1 VSKKGRVPKQAA
13 DRAAA
18 LRDQIEVHNRRYHV
32 EDDPIISDA
41 EFDAL
46 IRELQT
52 LEAKHPALATPD
64 SPTQRVGGEP
74 LAAFPRAEHTVAMLS
89 LDNARGE
96 EGLAEWVD
104 RVRRGLDDPEALAFA
119 SELKIDG
126 LSLSLTYEDGVL
138 VQGATRGDGRVG
150 EDVTAN
156 LRTIAEIPLRLA
168 GSRPPSRLTVRGEV
182 YMTRS
187 GFQRLNAERE
197 SSDEPLFANPRN
209 AGAGSVRQLD
219 SKITARRPLHFF
231 AYTALGAEGVATQSE
246 ALERL
251 TDWGFPINPEWR
263 RHTTLEQ
270 LDAYCD
276 EWQSQREDLD
286 YEIDGVVIKVDS
298 LEQQA
303 HLGTTAKHPR
313 WAVAFKFPAAEALS
327 VVKEIMIT
335 VGRTGKLTPTAVL
348 EPVQIGGT
356 VVQMAGLHNADE
368 VARKDVRI
376 GDTVI
381 VARGGDVIPQ
391 IVRVVTEKRLR
402 GAKPFRWPVKC
413 PACGTEVVRLEGEV
427 AHRCPNAS
435 CPSQLRERVLHW
447 GGRGAMDIDGLGVM
461 LAQQLV
467 NEGLVKDLADL
478 YELDSDTLA
487 SLDRMGEQ
495 SASNLIAALEQSK
508 TRGFRHALFGLGIRF
523 VGGSVANV
531 LAQTFNSIDDVM
543 DADREALEAVDG
555 IGPKV
560 AESVTSFFDR
570 SGNRRL
576 VERLVDHGVDFT
588 RSEGP
593 ESAGPL
599 AGVTVVLTGSLELSR
614 AEAKAVIESRGG
626 RVTGSVS
633 GKTTYLVAGAD
644 PGVKLA
650 RARELGVEVLDEA
663 AFHALL
669 GEETG

>member
-1 VSKKGRVPKQAA
+1 MPKREA
-13 DRAAA
+13 DRAAE
-18 LRDQIEVHNRRYHV
+18 LRDQIEAHNRRYHV
-32 EDDPIISDA
+32 EDAPIISDA

-46 IRELQT
+46 MTELQT
-52 LEAKHPALATPD
+52 LEAKYPSLVTPD

-74 LAAFPRAEHTVAMLS
+74 LAAFPSAEHSVAMLS
-89 LDNARGE
+89 LDNARGA
-96 EGLAEWVD
+96 GDLADWVA
-104 RVRRGLDDPEALAFA
+104 RVRRGLDDPDALAFVT
-119 SELKIDG
+119 ELKIDG
-126 LSLSLTYEDGVL
+126 LSLSLTYQDGVFER
-138 VQGATRGDGRVG
+138 GATRGDGRVG
-150 EDVTAN
+150 EDVTLN
-156 LRTIAEIPLRLA
+156 LKTIAEIPLRLA
-168 GSRPPSRLTVRGEV
+168 SLEPPKRLTVRGEV

-187 GFQRLNAERE
+187 GFQRLNAARE

-219 SKITARRPLHFF
+219 PKVTARRPLHFF
-231 AYTALGAEGVATQSE
+231 AYTVLGAEAIATQSE
-246 ALERL
+246 ALEQL
-251 TDWGFPINPEWR
+251 ADWGFPINTEWR

-270 LDAYCD
+270 LTAYCE
-276 EWQSQREDLD
+276 EWQEKRDDLD

-298 LEQQA
+298 LDQQVA
-303 HLGTTAKHPR
+303 LGATAKHPR

-376 GDTVI
+376 GDTVV

-391 IVRVVTEKRLR
+391 IVRVVAEKRPR
-402 GAKPFRWPVKC
+402 GAKPFRWPTKC
-413 PACGTEVVRLEGEV
+413 PACGTKVVRLEGEV

-435 CPSQLRERVLHW
+435 CPSQLRERILHW
-447 GGRGAMDIDGLGVM
+447 GGRGAMDVDGLGVM

-467 NEGLVKDLADL
+467 SEGLVHDLADL
-478 YELDSDTLA
+478 YELNRDTLA
-487 SLDRMGEQ
+487 SLDRMAEV
-495 SASNLIAALEQSK
+495 SASNLIAALERSK

-523 VGGSVANV
+523 VGGSVADV
-531 LAQTFNSIDDVM
+531 LARAFDSIDDLM
-543 DADREALEAVDG
+543 DADRETLEAIDG

-570 SGNRRL
+570 PENRR
-576 VERLVDHGVDFT
+576 VVKRLVDHGVDFA

-599 AGVTVVLTGSLELSR
+599 AGVTVVLTGSLKGFSR
-614 AEAKAVIESRGG
+614 SEAKAAIESLGG
-626 RVTGSVS
+626 RVTSSVS
-633 GKTTYLVAGAD
+633 GKTTYLVAGAE
-644 PGVKLA
+644 PGTKLA
-650 RARELGVEVLDEA
+650 RARELGVDVLDES
-663 AFHALL
+663 AFRALL

>member
-1 VSKKGRVPKQAA
+1 MSKKGRVPKQAA

>member
-1 VSKKGRVPKQAA
+1 MSKKGRVPKQAA
-13 DRAAA
+13 DRATA

-32 EDDPIISDA
+32 EDAPIISDA

-46 IRELQT
+46 MRELQA
-52 LEAKHPALATPD
+52 LEAKYPALATPD

-74 LAAFPRAEHTVAMLS
+74 LTAFPRAEHSVAMLS
-89 LDNARGE
+89 LDNAHGE
-96 EGLAEWVD
+96 EDLAEWVA
-104 RVRRGLDDPEALAFA
+104 RVRRGLDDPDALAFV

-126 LSLSLTYEDGVL
+126 LSLSLTYEDGVF
-138 VQGATRGDGRVG
+138 VQGATRGAGRVG

-168 GSRPPSRLTVRGEV
+168 GLQPPSRLTVRGEV

-187 GFQRLNAERE
+187 GFQCLNAERE

-219 SKITARRPLHFF
+219 SKVTARRPLHFF
-231 AYTALGAEGVATQSE
+231 AYTALGAKEITTQSE
-246 ALERL
+246 ALQRL

-263 RHTTLEQ
+263 RHTTLKH
-270 LDAYCD
+270 LNAYCD
-276 EWQSQREDLD
+276 EWQSKREDLD

-298 LEQQA
+298 LDQQA

-391 IVRVVTEKRLR
+391 IVRVVKEKRPR

-467 NEGLVKDLADL
+467 NEGLVEDLGDL

-487 SLDRMGEQ
+487 SLDRMGKQ
-495 SASNLIAALEQSK
+495 SASNLIAALERSK
-508 TRGFRHALFGLGIRF
+508 TRGFHHALFGLGIRF

-531 LAQTFNSIDDVM
+531 LARTFDSIDDVIA
-543 DADREALEAVDG
+543 ADREVLEAVDG

-593 ESAGPL
+593 ESTGPL
-599 AGVTVVLTGSLELSR
+599 TGVTVVLTGSLELSR
-614 AEAKAVIESRGG
+614 AGAKAAIESRGG

-644 PGVKLA
+644 PGAKLA

-663 AFHALL
+663 AFRALL
-669 GEETG
+669 GEGTG

>member
-1 VSKKGRVPKQAA
+1 VPKREA
-13 DRAAA
+13 DRAAE

-32 EDDPIISDA
+32 EDAPIISDA

-46 IRELQT
+46 VAELQT
-52 LEAKHPALATPD
+52 LEAKYPSLVTLD

-74 LAAFPRAEHTVAMLS
+74 LAAFPSAEHSVAMLS
-89 LDNARGE
+89 LDNARGAE
-96 EGLAEWVD
+96 DLTEWVA
-104 RVRRGLDDPEALAFA
+104 RVRRGLDDPDALAFVT
-119 SELKIDG
+119 ELKIDG
-126 LSLSLTYEDGVL
+126 LSLSLTYEDGVF
-138 VQGATRGDGRVG
+138 VRGATRGDGRVG

-156 LRTIAEIPLRLA
+156 LKTIAEIPLRLT
-168 GSRPPSRLTVRGEV
+168 GSQPSGRLTVRGEV

-219 SKITARRPLHFF
+219 PKVTARRPLHFF
-231 AYTALGAEGVATQSE
+231 AYTALGAEGIATQSE

-251 TDWGFPINPEWR
+251 ADWGFPINTEWR
-263 RHTTLEQ
+263 RHTTPGQ
-270 LDAYCD
+270 LTAYCE
-276 EWQSQREDLD
+276 EWQEKRDDLD
-286 YEIDGVVIKVDS
+286 YEIDGVVIKIDS

-303 HLGTTAKHPR
+303 DLGATAKHPR

-376 GDTVI
+376 GDTVV

-391 IVRVVTEKRLR
+391 IVRVVVEKRPR
-402 GAKPFRWPVKC
+402 GTKRFRWPTKC
-413 PACGTEVVRLEGEV
+413 PACGTKVVRLEDEV

-435 CPSQLRERVLHW
+435 CPSQLRERILHW
-447 GGRGAMDIDGLGVM
+447 GGRGAMDVDGLGVM

-467 NEGLVKDLADL
+467 SAGLVHDLADL
-478 YELDSDTLA
+478 YGLDRDTLA
-487 SLDRMGEQ
+487 SLDRMADM
-495 SASNLIAALEQSK
+495 SASNLIAALERSK

-523 VGGSVANV
+523 VGGSVADV
-531 LAQTFNSIDDVM
+531 LARAFDSIDDLM
-543 DADREALEAVDG
+543 GADREALEAIDG
-555 IGPKV
+555 IGPVV

-570 SGNRRL
+570 PENRRV

-588 RSEGP
+588 RSEGV

-599 AGVTVVLTGSLELSR
+599 AGVTVVLTGSLEGFSR
-614 AEAKAVIESRGG
+614 SAAKAAIESRGG
-626 RVTGSVS
+626 RVTSSVS
-633 GKTTYLVAGAD
+633 GKTTYLVAGAE
-644 PGVKLA
+644 PGTKLA
-650 RARELGVEVLDEA
+650 RARELGVEVLDET
-663 AFHALL
+663 AFTALI
-669 GEETG
+669 GEDAG

>member
-381 VARGGDVIPQ
+381 VARGGDGIPQ

>member
-13 DRAAA
+13 DRATA

-32 EDDPIISDA
+32 EDAPIISDA

-46 IRELQT
+46 MRELQA
-52 LEAKHPALATPD
+52 LEAKYPALATPD

-74 LAAFPRAEHTVAMLS
+74 LTAFPRAEHSVAMLS
-89 LDNARGE
+89 LDNAHGE
-96 EGLAEWVD
+96 EDLAEWVA
-104 RVRRGLDDPEALAFA
+104 RVRRGLDDPDALAFV

-126 LSLSLTYEDGVL
+126 LSLSLTYEDGVF
-138 VQGATRGDGRVG
+138 VQGATRGAGRVG

-168 GSRPPSRLTVRGEV
+168 GLQPPSRLTVRGEV

-187 GFQRLNAERE
+187 GFQCLNAERE

-219 SKITARRPLHFF
+219 SKVTARRPLHFF
-231 AYTALGAEGVATQSE
+231 AYTALGAKEITTQSE
-246 ALERL
+246 ALQRL

-263 RHTTLEQ
+263 RHTTLKH
-270 LDAYCD
+270 LNAYCD
-276 EWQSQREDLD
+276 EWQSKREDLD

-298 LEQQA
+298 LDQQA

-391 IVRVVTEKRLR
+391 IVRVVKEKRPR

-467 NEGLVKDLADL
+467 NEGLVEDLGDL

-487 SLDRMGEQ
+487 SLDRMGKQ
-495 SASNLIAALEQSK
+495 SASNLIAALERSK
-508 TRGFRHALFGLGIRF
+508 TRGFHHALFGLGIRF

-531 LAQTFNSIDDVM
+531 LARTFDSIDDVIA
-543 DADREALEAVDG
+543 ADREVLEAVDG

-593 ESAGPL
+593 ESTGPL
-599 AGVTVVLTGSLELSR
+599 TGVTVVLTGSLELSR
-614 AEAKAVIESRGG
+614 AGAKAAIESRGG

-644 PGVKLA
+644 PGAKLA

-663 AFHALL
+663 AFRALL
-669 GEETG
+669 GEGTG

>member
-1 VSKKGRVPKQAA
+1 VPKRDG
-13 DRAAA
+13 DRAAE

-32 EDDPIISDA
+32 EDAPIISDA

-46 IRELQT
+46 MAELQT
-52 LEAKHPALATPD
+52 LEAKYPSLVTPD

-74 LAAFPRAEHTVAMLS
+74 LAAFPRAEHSVAMLS
-89 LDNARGE
+89 LDNARGAE
-96 EGLAEWVD
+96 DLAEWVA
-104 RVRRGLDDPEALAFA
+104 RARRGLDDPDLLAFVT
-119 SELKIDG
+119 ELKIDG
-126 LSLSLTYEDGVL
+126 LSLSLTYEDGVF
-138 VQGATRGDGRVG
+138 VRGATRGDGRVG

-156 LRTIAEIPLRLA
+156 LKTITEIPLRLA
-168 GSRPPSRLTVRGEV
+168 DSQPPPRLTVRGEV

-219 SKITARRPLHFF
+219 PKVTARRPLHFF
-231 AYTALGAEGVATQSE
+231 AYTVLGAEGIATQSD

-251 TDWGFPINPEWR
+251 ADWGFPINTEWH

-270 LDAYCD
+270 LTAYCE
-276 EWQSQREDLD
+276 EWQEKRDDLD
-286 YEIDGVVIKVDS
+286 YEIDGVVIKIDS

-303 HLGTTAKHPR
+303 NLGNTAKHPR

-376 GDTVI
+376 GDTVV

-391 IVRVVTEKRLR
+391 IVRVVPERRLR
-402 GAKPFRWPVKC
+402 GAKPFRWPTKC
-413 PACGTEVVRLEGEV
+413 PACGTKVVRLEGEV

-435 CPSQLRERVLHW
+435 CPSQLRERILHW
-447 GGRGAMDIDGLGVM
+447 GGRGAMDIDGLGAM

-467 NEGLVKDLADL
+467 NEGLVHDLADL
-478 YELDSDTLA
+478 YELDRDTLA
-487 SLDRMGEQ
+487 SLDRMADV
-495 SASNLIAALEQSK
+495 SASNLIAALERSK

-523 VGGSVANV
+523 VGGSVADV
-531 LAQTFNSIDDVM
+531 LARAFDSIDDLM
-543 DADREALEAVDG
+543 GADRETLEAIDG

-570 SGNRRL
+570 PENRRV

-593 ESAGPL
+593 ESAGSL
-599 AGVTVVLTGSLELSR
+599 AGVTVVLTGSLDGFSR
-614 AEAKAVIESRGG
+614 SEAKTAIESRGG
-626 RVTGSVS
+626 RVTNSVS
-633 GKTTYLVAGAD
+633 GKTTYLVTGAE
-644 PGVKLA
+644 PGTKLA
-650 RARELGVEVLDEA
+650 RARELGVEVLDES
-663 AFHALL
+663 AFRALL
-669 GEETG
+669 GEDAG